1 MGGID
6 HLAKKNQNS
15 FHQTIYEH
23 KAGIRDREGIS
34 TQKPHLNISVHSV
47 RARGLRQSAI
57 LTLVIIMASAIF
69 SCGCL
74 NGSAPVT
81 SADGNS
87 NHSAPLSVAV
97 TIPPYREFAEAVGG
111 DRVEAMVM
119 VPPGASPHTYEPSP
133 GQLRALSQ
141 TSLYLAVGT
150 GIEFENA
157 WMETLTSVNRDM
169 QVVDT
174 SAGITLLSTGTGDI
188 TADDIIRYDPHVWL
202 SPANA
207 RIIARNI
214 ADAYI
219 LYAPDDAAYF
229 EAQFAAY
236 DAKLASLDEEIHDTF
251 TGTAK
256 KTVLV
261 YHPAWEYYADR
272 YGLAMTSVEEDG
284 KEPSPASLKAIIT
297 SAEEAGIPVIFA
309 SPESPT
315 RNAEAI
321 ADEIGGSVVYISP
334 LAENYTENLVEVT
347 NAFRTWAV

>member
-1 MGGID
+1 
-6 HLAKKNQNS
+6 
-15 FHQTIYEH
+15 
-23 KAGIRDREGIS
+23 
-34 TQKPHLNISVHSV
+34 
-47 RARGLRQSAI
+47 
-57 LTLVIIMASAIF
+57 MASAIF

-74 NGSAPVT
+74 NGTAPVT
-81 SADGNS
+81 PFDGNS

-111 DRVEAMVM
+111 DRVEVMVM
-119 VPPGASPHTYEPSP
+119 VPPGASPHTYEPTP
-133 GQLRALSQ
+133 GQLRALSK
-141 TSLYLAVGT
+141 TPLYLAVGT

-157 WMETLTSVNRDM
+157 WMESLTSVNRDM
-169 QVVDT
+169 RVVDT
-174 SAGITLLSTGTGDI
+174 SLGITLLSTDSGDTT
-188 TADDIIRYDPHVWL
+188 TADENIRYDPHVWL

-207 RIIARNI
+207 RIITRNI

-229 EAQFAAY
+229 DTQFAAY
-236 DAKLASLDEEIHDTF
+236 DAKLASLDKEINDTF

-321 ADEIGGSVVYISP
+321 ADEIGASVVYISP
-334 LAENYTENLVEVT
+334 LAENYTENLTEVT